1 MLSLAFFSDLTLIF
15 TGDSLE
21 PYNLLLIGKVSY
33 ADEPFYVEFR
43 RTWSV
48 AIVVRVQS
56 SVKMTGE
63 CEIFCQIF
71 LVSKENI
78 PERENLFL

>member
-21 PYNLLLIGKVSY
+21 PYNLLLVGKVSY
-33 ADEPFYVEFR
+33 ADEPFYLEFR

-48 AIVVRVQS
+48 AIVVRVS